1 MKISQREMI
10 LGVATLAALLTGLT
24 WYIVDNKMDEYH
36 AKAAEIEKL
45 KQQIGF
51 HKNAIKMQENWL
63 GELNALQEDLRVF
76 DINQKS
82 VSPELMKTIKEI
94 SSAHGLDINRN
105 QHVARRARGHGRVP
119 HRSPATRRSLRCPQP

>member
-10 LGVATLAALLTGLT
+10 LGVATLATLLTGLT

-51 HKNAIKMQENWL
+51 HKNAIKKTC
-63 GELNALQEDLRVF
+63 GCSTS
-76 DINQKS
+76 IKS
-82 VSPELMKTIKEI
+82 
-94 SSAHGLDINRN
+94 
-105 QHVARRARGHGRVP
+105 
-119 HRSPATRRSLRCPQP
+119 RSPPS